1 MEGVQHAVSGDAGRR
16 LDTKM
21 QDPQPTPKKGPIIG
35 ILEWVVGI
43 AVLILI
49 VAGFVLSNMPKL
61 SIDVAGS
68 SRPNDLLA
76 TMFSLSNE
84 GSLPLYDV
92 KPVCEVMR
100 LDIPPPRSR
109 HLGPTMV
116 YLPESRAEILFP
128 GHTMTIPCGRAIASK
143 VDNIEAPE
151 IQAEMFIVVTYRPK
165 WLLWH
170 KSEKFPVKTE
180 KTANG
185 TWIWK
190 SISR

>member
-1 MEGVQHAVSGDAGRR
+1 MEGVQPAVSTDAGRR
-16 LDTKM
+16 LDIKM
-21 QDPQPTPKKGPIIG
+21 QDPQPTPKRRLIIR
-35 ILEWVVGI
+35 ILEWVVRI

-49 VAGFVLSNMPKL
+49 VAEFVLSNLPKL
-61 SIDVAGS
+61 SMDVGGS

-92 KPVCEVMR
+92 KAVCEVMH
-100 LDIPPPRSR
+100 LDIPPPRNR
-109 HLGPTMV
+109 HLGPTTV
-116 YLPESRAEILFP
+116 YLAESRAETLFP
-128 GHTMTIPCGRAIASK
+128 GHTMTIPCARAIASK
-143 VDNIEAPE
+143 LDNMEAPE

-170 KSEKFPVKTE
+170 KSEKFPMKTE
-180 KTANG
+180 KTDNG

-190 SISR
+190 SIPR